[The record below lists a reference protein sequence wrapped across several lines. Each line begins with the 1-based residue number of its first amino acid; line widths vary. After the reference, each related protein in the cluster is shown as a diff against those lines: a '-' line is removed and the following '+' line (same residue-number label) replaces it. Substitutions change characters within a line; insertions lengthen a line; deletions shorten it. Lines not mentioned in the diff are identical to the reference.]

1 MKTGPKFLIE
11 YRGNQQTSEEIQS
24 NNKPDFNTKGRY
36 LVYLVLVILQNKL
49 DIVNKRVKFF
59 SDLCI

>member
-11 YRGNQQTSEEIQS
+11 YRGNQKTSEEIQS

-49 DIVNKRVKFF
+49 NIVNKRLKVF
-59 SDLCI
+59 SDICI

>member
-49 DIVNKRVKFF
+49 NIVKQKT
-59 SDLCI
+59 

>member
-49 DIVNKRVKFF
+49 NIVNKRLKVF
-59 SDLCI
+59 SDICI

>member
-11 YRGNQQTSEEIQS
+11 YRGNRKISEEIQT

-49 DIVNKRVKFF
+49 NIVNKRLKVF
-59 SDLCI
+59 SDICI